1 MKCSHL
7 VTQHQKISRRH
18 DTALVELYKSVIPTL
33 CWIASVRPQ
42 SFAKVRCPLP
52 QVNRHGSPKLPVLY
66 YLVIL
71 KPPPPCVSG
80 PPQSFIILPRANDD
94 PPHHLSFSACQ
105 HHAPKPDD
113 DPLFCI
119 YFPWFFLR
127 LRCANTTISLVSS
140 TETFFSSPDDLFFML
155 PEAPTA
161 ERRVSRHSCSV
172 CFASSK

>member
-1 MKCSHL
+1 ML
-7 VTQHQKISRRH
+7 VHYCNGNTK
-18 DTALVELYKSVIPTL
+18 
-33 CWIASVRPQ
+33 
-42 SFAKVRCPLP
+42 
-52 QVNRHGSPKLPVLY
+52 
-66 YLVIL
+66 VIL

-80 PPQSFIILPRANDD
+80 PPQSFIMLPRANDD

-119 YFPWFFLR
+119 YFPWYFLR

-161 ERRVSRHSCSV
+161 ERRVSRPFSLAACVSPRANDDPPHHLSFYLQEMITPPIICHS
-172 CFASSK
+172 